1 MAIVR
6 EYSLNITTAQ
16 AQANIEEL
24 NASFRAQEALIEGI
38 KSELGS
44 FEKKLSQTS
53 KTELARRKSLND
65 KIKETKDKLVEEKDG
80 LKNVTKERKK
90 ANEELKKAEENT
102 ADYSGVL
109 GIVDNQLGGAISGFD
124 NLKGTIKGATKGFNL
139 MKIAMIGTGIGAL
152 IVALGA
158 VTAAFK
164 GSEKGQEQW
173 NKIMGVI
180 GSLVTIFTDRL
191 AVLGE
196 MLISVFTDPIGALKD
211 FGNTIK
217 EFVMDKVNDV
227 IEGIGFMGKAIT
239 KLFKGDFKGAMND
252 AGSGLT
258 KLNEGLNPAVIL
270 TEQLVKGTKSL
281 ISSTKDLVKEM
292 KEEAAMAVKIADLR
306 NQAVR
311 LDRQIIIERA
321 QADLTR
327 ADLLNKAIEKEK
339 FSLSE
344 RIGFLEEAGRLE
356 DEITAKEIKAAEL
369 RLQAKILENKQTT
382 PTIEA
387 LNEQAELEAELINLT
402 TTKLLKDREVSAQ
415 IIGLKTEAAAEEVL
429 LEQQKADAIESI
441 RQGLIDTENERRL
454 EDLNVIKLDYEE
466 KIKLAEKFYG
476 EETEKVKELREAQR
490 LAIQEQ
496 QAVFDEEDAAK
507 EAEASAKAAEELALK
522 SEEELLSFDE
532 QRQLITDRE
541 NLLKEDKTISD
552 EDKLV
557 LEESFADAKIKIA
570 EKEADAKAEVQNA
583 VLDTVASGI
592 NVLKGLA
599 GENKKVQAALLVAE
613 GAASV
618 AKIAVN
624 TGVANAKAVA
634 AFPLTVG
641 QPWVTINTI
650 NAGLGIAAAVS
661 ATSKG
666 ISALGES
673 GSVSAPT
680 LPTPAAGAPSAAPP
694 AFNIVGSSGTNQLAD
709 AIGGQSQQ
717 PVQAFVVAS
726 EVTNAQALERNTIEG
741 ATIG

>member
-38 KSELGS
+38 KAELGS

-102 ADYSGVL
+102 SDYSGVL

-139 MKIAMIGTGIGAL
+139 MRIAIIGTGIGAL
-152 IVALGA
+152 ILALGA

>member
-44 FEKKLSQTS
+44 FEKKLSETS

>member
-102 ADYSGVL
+102 SDYSGVL

-139 MKIAMIGTGIGAL
+139 MRIAIIGTGIGAL
-152 IVALGA
+152 ILALGA

>member
-38 KSELGS
+38 KAELGS
-44 FEKKLSQTS
+44 FEKKLSETS

>member
-102 ADYSGVL
+102 SDYSGVL

>member
-44 FEKKLSQTS
+44 FEKKLSETS

-102 ADYSGVL
+102 SDYSGVL

-139 MKIAMIGTGIGAL
+139 MRIAIIGTGIGAL
-152 IVALGA
+152 ILALGA

>member
-38 KSELGS
+38 KAELGS
-44 FEKKLSQTS
+44 FEKKLSETS

-102 ADYSGVL
+102 SDYSGVL

>member
-38 KSELGS
+38 KAELGS
-44 FEKKLSQTS
+44 FEKKLSETS

-102 ADYSGVL
+102 SDYSGVL

-139 MKIAMIGTGIGAL
+139 MRIAIIGTGIGAL
-152 IVALGA
+152 ILALGA